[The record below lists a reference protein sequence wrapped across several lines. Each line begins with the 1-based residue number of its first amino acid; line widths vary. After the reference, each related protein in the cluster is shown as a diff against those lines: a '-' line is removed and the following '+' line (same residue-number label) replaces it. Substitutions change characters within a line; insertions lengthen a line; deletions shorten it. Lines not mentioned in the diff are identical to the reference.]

1 LLTKGGIAKG
11 AFLIW
16 LNLNLIVVW
25 LVRWEQVGYSLRE
38 YVLELL
44 VLIGQFLFYQLL
56 IYKFTFF
63 FAKLVIG

>member
-11 AFLIW
+11 AFLVW
-16 LNLNLIVVW
+16 PNLDLIVVR
-25 LVRWEQVGYSLRE
+25 LVRWEQVGYGLRE

-44 VLIGQFLFYQLL
+44 VSIGQFLFYQLL